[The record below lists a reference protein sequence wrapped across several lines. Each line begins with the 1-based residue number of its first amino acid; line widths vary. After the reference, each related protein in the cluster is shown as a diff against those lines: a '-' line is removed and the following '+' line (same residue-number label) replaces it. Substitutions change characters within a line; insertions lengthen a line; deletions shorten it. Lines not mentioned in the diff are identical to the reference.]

1 MSDEILRKLERR
13 AASGDPDA
21 HRRYRREFERS
32 GVCYTCRKQMVKNF
46 AGWCP
51 YCYQDL
57 LDAIRRN
64 PRPPEPICIPSVFL
78 PREESWSSGTI
89 TVSSGS
95 GTTGIVTDGFFTPFT
110 FTDTVPDTVRIETT
124 VFEDLSEEEQRHR
137 QWIEH
142 RRKCQQA
149 FRRPPKKMGRG
160 RPPNSKWS
168 TRR

>member
-1 MSDEILRKLERR
+1 MSDEILRKLERK

-21 HRRYRREFERS
+21 HRRYRQEFERS

-64 PRPPEPICIPSVFL
+64 PQPPEAICIPSVFL
-78 PREESWSSGTI
+78 PEGSWSSGEFTISPTSGFTFDIVSGDTFVTGDLTI
-89 TVSSGS
+89 TSSVAG
-95 GTTGIVTDGFFTPFT
+95 VVAP
-110 FTDTVPDTVRIETT
+110 E
-124 VFEDLSEEEQRHR
+124 ELSDEEQRHR
-137 QWIEH
+137 QWVEH